1 MIAFSLIWLVATA
14 WFVSWEGHLGGL
26 LAVGALGLAYAYAP
40 AKQRTVVQAGAAA
53 GILVIAIALVV
64 LKTSQLTGAG

>member
-1 MIAFSLIWLVATA
+1 MRAAAVGHQCVPCV
-14 WFVSWEGHLGGL
+14 VSWEGHLGGL
-26 LAVGALGLAYAYAP
+26 LAGGTLGLAYGYAP
-40 AKQRTVVQAGAAA
+40 AKRRMAVQAGAAA

>member
-1 MIAFSLIWLVATA
+1 
-14 WFVSWEGHLGGL
+14 
-26 LAVGALGLAYAYAP
+26 LGLACAYAP